1 MKISR
6 RKLHQ
11 ENEAIKKEN
20 PIKNW
25 LAENADPAITKTVKK
40 NLAIANRI
48 GEVLKKKGLKPID
61 LATKLGKNKSEIS
74 KWLSGQHNFTTK
86 TICKIEVALECD
98 LISVDPIYL
107 TAKIYH
113 NKPISN
119 DGFIESKYYT
129 EQEMVVNG

>member
-20 PIKNW
+20 PIRNW
-25 LAENADPAITKTVKK
+25 LAENADPVITKTVKK

-48 GEVLKKKGLKPID
+48 GEVLEKKQLKPID
-61 LATKLGKNKSEIS
+61 LATRLGKNKSEIS

-98 LISVDPIYL
+98 LISVDTIYL

-129 EQEMVVNG
+129 EQEMLVNG

>member
-20 PIKNW
+20 PIRNW
-25 LAENADPAITKTVKK
+25 LAENADPVITKTVKK

-48 GEVLKKKGLKPID
+48 GEVLEKKQLKPID
-61 LATKLGKNKSEIS
+61 LATRLGKNKSEIS

-107 TAKIYH
+107 TGYP
-113 NKPISN
+113 NEISRVRK
-119 DGFIESKYYT
+119 GI
-129 EQEMVVNG
+129 

>member
-86 TICKIEVALECD
+86 TICKIEVALECE
-98 LISVDPIYL
+98 LISIEPIYL
-107 TAKIYH
+107 KAVIYKDRPT
-113 NKPISN
+113 NE
-119 DGFIESKYYT
+119 GEFTESKYDT
-129 EQEMVVNG
+129 EKEMVING

>member
-20 PIKNW
+20 PIRNW
-25 LAENADPAITKTVKK
+25 LAENADPVITKTVKK

-48 GEVLKKKGLKPID
+48 GEVLEKKQLKPID
-61 LATKLGKNKSEIS
+61 LATRLGKNKSEIS
-74 KWLSGQHNFTTK
+74 KWLSGQHNFPTK
-86 TICKIEVALECD
+86 TICNIEVALECD
-98 LISVDPIYL
+98 LISVYPIYL

-129 EQEMVVNG
+129 EQEMLVNG

>member
-20 PIKNW
+20 PIKDW

-48 GEVLKKKGLKPID
+48 GEVLNKKGLKPID
-61 LATKLGKNKSEIS
+61 LASKLGKNKSEIS

-86 TICKIEVALECD
+86 TICKIEVALQCE

-107 TAKIYH
+107 TAKIYQ

-119 DGFIESKYYT
+119 DGFTESKYDI
-129 EQEMVVNG
+129 EPKKAVNG